1 MYSMNELNKIDMAN
15 LVFSED
21 KKAKIK
27 NVLCTMYGA
36 TDVQY
41 RDLSYGICI
50 DVTGSD
56 SFRFIKNAILK
67 TLDVH
72 EETLTVLGESK
83 RSLKASYVYLP
94 EKDKV
99 LNRRLKKSK
108 LGV

>member
-1 MYSMNELNKIDMAN
+1 MNELSKIDMAN
-15 LVFSED
+15 LVFSQD

-27 NVLCTMYGA
+27 DVLCSKYGA

-41 RDLSYGICI
+41 RDLTYGICI
-50 DVTGSD
+50 DVIGTD
-56 SFRFIKNAILK
+56 SFRFVKNAIVK
-67 TLDVH
+67 ALDVH

-99 LNRRLKKSK
+99 LNKRLKRAKST
-108 LGV
+108 

>member
-1 MYSMNELNKIDMAN
+1 MNELSKIDMAN

-27 NVLCTMYGA
+27 NVLCSKYGA

-41 RDLSYGICI
+41 RDLTYGICI
-50 DVTGSD
+50 DVMGTD
-56 SFRFIKNAILK
+56 SFRFVKNAIVK
-67 TLDVH
+67 ELDVH

-83 RSLKASYVYLP
+83 RTLKASYVYLP

-99 LNRRLKKSK
+99 LNKRLKKLK
-108 LGV
+108 TV

>member
-1 MYSMNELNKIDMAN
+1 MNELTKIDMAN

-50 DVTGSD
+50 DVIGTD
-56 SFRFIKNAILK
+56 SFRFVKNAILK
-67 TLDVH
+67 TLDVQ

-83 RSLKASYVYLP
+83 RTLKASYVYLP

-99 LNRRLKKSK
+99 LNRRLKKTK
-108 LGV
+108 VTV

>member
-1 MYSMNELNKIDMAN
+1 MNELSKIDMAN
-15 LVFSED
+15 LVFSND

-27 NVLCTMYGA
+27 DVLCTKYGA

-50 DVTGSD
+50 DVVGTD
-56 SFRFIKNAILK
+56 SFRFVKSIILE

-72 EETLTVLGESK
+72 EETLSILGESK

-99 LNRRLKKSK
+99 LNKRLKKVKS
-108 LGV
+108 V

>member
-1 MYSMNELNKIDMAN
+1 MNELSKIDMAN
-15 LVFSED
+15 LVLNED
-21 KKAKIK
+21 KKVKIK

-50 DVTGSD
+50 DVTGTD
-56 SFRFIKNAILK
+56 SFRFVKNAILK
-67 TLDVH
+67 MLDVH
-72 EETLTVLGESK
+72 EETLSVLGESK

-99 LNRRLKKSK
+99 LNRRLKKTK
-108 LGV
+108 VGI

>member
-1 MYSMNELNKIDMAN
+1 MNELSKIDMAN
-15 LVFSED
+15 LVFSND

-27 NVLCTMYGA
+27 DVLCSKYGA

-41 RDLSYGICI
+41 RDLTYGICI
-50 DVTGSD
+50 VGTD
-56 SFRFIKNAILK
+56 SFRFVKSTILE

-72 EETLTVLGESK
+72 EETLSILGESK

-99 LNRRLKKSK
+99 LNKRLKKVKS
-108 LGV
+108 V

>member
-1 MYSMNELNKIDMAN
+1 MNELTQIDMAN
-15 LVFSED
+15 LVLNED

-50 DVTGSD
+50 DVIGTD
-56 SFRFIKNAILK
+56 SFRFVKNAILK
-67 TLDVH
+67 TLDVQ

-83 RSLKASYVYLP
+83 RTLKASYVYLP

-99 LNRRLKKSK
+99 LNRRLKKTK
-108 LGV
+108 VGV

>member
-1 MYSMNELNKIDMAN
+1 MNELSKIDMAN

-21 KKAKIK
+21 KKTKIK
-27 NVLCTMYGA
+27 DMLCSKYGA

-41 RDLSYGICI
+41 RDLTYGICI
-50 DVTGSD
+50 EVVGTD
-56 SFRFIKNAILK
+56 SFRFVKNAIIK

-99 LNRRLKKSK
+99 LNKRLKRTKSA
-108 LGV
+108 

>member
-1 MYSMNELNKIDMAN
+1 MNGLTKIDMAN
-15 LVFSED
+15 LVLSED
-21 KKAKIK
+21 KKIKIK

-50 DVTGSD
+50 DVVGTD

-72 EETLTVLGESK
+72 EETLSVLGESK

-99 LNRRLKKSK
+99 LNRRLKKTK
-108 LGV
+108 VGV

>member
-1 MYSMNELNKIDMAN
+1 MNELSKIDMAN

-27 NVLCTMYGA
+27 DMLCSKYGA

-41 RDLSYGICI
+41 KDLSYGICI
-50 DVTGSD
+50 DVVGTD
-56 SFRFIKNAILK
+56 SFRFVKNAILN

-72 EETLTVLGESK
+72 EDTLSVLGESK
-83 RSLKASYVYLP
+83 RTLKASYVYLP

-99 LNRRLKKSK
+99 LNKRLKKLK
-108 LGV
+108 IA

>member
-1 MYSMNELNKIDMAN
+1 MNELTKIDMAN
-15 LVFSED
+15 LVVNED

-50 DVTGSD
+50 DVTGTD
-56 SFRFIKNAILK
+56 SFRFVKNAILK

-72 EETLTVLGESK
+72 EETLSVLGENK
-83 RSLKASYVYLP
+83 RTLKASYVYLP
-94 EKDKV
+94 EKDKI
-99 LNRRLKKSK
+99 LNRRLKKAK
-108 LGV
+108 VGI

>member
-1 MYSMNELNKIDMAN
+1 MNELSKIDMAN

-27 NVLCTMYGA
+27 DMLCSKYGA

-41 RDLSYGICI
+41 KDLSYGICI
-50 DVTGSD
+50 EVVGTD
-56 SFRFIKNAILK
+56 SFRFVKNAILK

-72 EETLTVLGESK
+72 EETLSVLGESK

-99 LNRRLKKSK
+99 FNKRLKKLK
-108 LGV
+108 TA

>member
-1 MYSMNELNKIDMAN
+1 MNELTKIDMAN
-15 LVFSED
+15 LVLSED

-36 TDVQY
+36 TDVQD

-50 DVTGSD
+50 DVTGTD
-56 SFRFIKNAILK
+56 SFRFVKNAILK

-72 EETLTVLGESK
+72 EETLSVLGESK
-83 RSLKASYVYLP
+83 RTLKASYAYLP

-99 LNRRLKKSK
+99 LNRRLKKTK
-108 LGV
+108 IGV

>member
-1 MYSMNELNKIDMAN
+1 MAN

-21 KKAKIK
+21 KKIKIK
-27 NVLCTMYGA
+27 NVLCDKYGA

-50 DVTGSD
+50 DVVGTD
-56 SFRFIKNAILK
+56 SFRFVKNVIMK

-72 EETLTVLGESK
+72 EETLSVLGESK
-83 RSLKASYVYLP
+83 RSMKASYVYLP

-99 LNRRLKKSK
+99 LNKRLKRSKSA
-108 LGV
+108 

>member
-1 MYSMNELNKIDMAN
+1 MNELSKIDMAN
-15 LVFSED
+15 LVFNND

-27 NVLCTMYGA
+27 SVLCTKYGA

-50 DVTGSD
+50 DVVGTD
-56 SFRFIKNAILK
+56 SFRFVKNAILE

-72 EETLTVLGESK
+72 EETLSTLGESK
-83 RSLKASYVYLP
+83 RSMKASYVYLP

-99 LNRRLKKSK
+99 LNKRLKKLK
-108 LGV
+108 TA